1 MTESVA
7 ISGNEDAVVFVV
19 DDDQSVRDALKDLLE
34 SVRLQV
40 QSFGST
46 QEFLHSKRSDSPA
59 CLVLDIRMP
68 GMSGLDF
75 QREMAKWNIQLPIV
89 FITAHGD
96 IPMSVQAMKSGAVE
110 FLTKPF
116 RDQELLDAIRLGIER
131 DRVRCQNAAII
142 ADLRQRFADLT
153 EGEREV
159 MAFVVSGLLNK
170 QIAAELGVSEIT
182 VKVRRG
188 HVMRKMH
195 AKSLAELVRMADKLG
210 VPEGKTAEPA
220 LR

>member
-1 MTESVA
+1 MIQGQASALAERSMVCV
-7 ISGNEDAVVFVV
+7 I
-19 DDDQSVRDALKDLLE
+19 DDDPSIRDALEDLLASAGLE
-34 SVRLQV
+34 ARL
-40 QSFGST
+40 FGST
-46 QEFLHSKRSDSPA
+46 QEFLRSYRPDVPM

-75 QREMAKWNIQLPIV
+75 QRELARLSILIPIV

-96 IPMSVQAMKSGAVE
+96 VPTTVRAMKAGAIE

-116 RDQELLDAIRLGIER
+116 RDQDLLDAIHLGIER
-131 DRVRCQNAAII
+131 DRERRQDAAIT
-142 ADLRQRFADLT
+142 ADLKQRLAVLT
-153 EGEREV
+153 EGERQV

-188 HVMRKMH
+188 HMMRKLQVR
-195 AKSLAELVRMADKLG
+195 SLPELVRMADKLG
-210 VPEGKTAEPA
+210 VCVSRA
-220 LR
+220 